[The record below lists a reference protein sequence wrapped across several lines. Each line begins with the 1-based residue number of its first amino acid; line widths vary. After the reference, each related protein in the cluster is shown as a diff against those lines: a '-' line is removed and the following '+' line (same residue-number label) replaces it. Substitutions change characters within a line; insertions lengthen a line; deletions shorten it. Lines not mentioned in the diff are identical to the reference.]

1 MSKYCIIGTGRQG
14 TAALYDLIL
23 FSNATSIL
31 LIDSNQNSINNCL
44 NIIGKPLLEKTKVK
58 TKVINI
64 DDKKKLH
71 DASVKT
77 RSARLGYNS
86 EQVSL

>member
-44 NIIGKPLLEKTKVK
+44 NIIGKPLLEKTEVK
-58 TKVINI
+58 TKVVNI

-71 DASVKT
+71 DLLKPIDIFFKFCSV
-77 RSARLGYNS
+77 SI
-86 EQVSL
+86 

>member
-44 NIIGKPLLEKTKVK
+44 NIIGKPLLEKTEVK
-58 TKVINI
+58 TIENI
-64 DDKKKLH
+64 C
-71 DASVKT
+71 
-77 RSARLGYNS
+77 
-86 EQVSL
+86 E